1 MRTLPLVS
9 PLNAS
14 LADGIFLD
22 GRLASDDEPE
32 RRVWKMTV
40 RTDNSRGEQVYQS
53 QFEIPRGSDSFKR
66 IEIPFDSFRLVRG
79 PRLIVGGPPL
89 NTTGGLYQIG
99 MTMSKFLMNE
109 NTTMIENFR
118 PGFFDLHLE
127 RIGFFSNDSPS
138 TVSSTYS
145 SKSPITV
152 QTLSKKDANKKRPL
166 ILKLLLPIA
175 KLFFS
180 EKANRRRSAMK
191 ILREKRGMS
200 REKAIIYGIKSR
212 AKARGL
218 VASIFKTGSILS
230 VDVVRAVA
238 IQVLKVCFLLPIR
251 VFRKAIR
258 WIQKY
263 VLRMKLKELP
273 TLE

>member
-1 MRTLPLVS
+1 MRTLPFVN

-22 GRLASDDEPE
+22 SRLASDDEPE

-40 RTDNSRGEQVYQS
+40 RTDTSRGEQVYQS
-53 QFEIPRGSDSFKR
+53 QFEIPNGSDSFKR
-66 IEIPFDSFRLVRG
+66 IQIPFDSFRLVRG

-127 RIGFFSNDSPS
+127 RIGFFSNDSSPG
-138 TVSSTYS
+138 SSS
-145 SKSPITV
+145 SSFSNSPISV
-152 QTLSKKDANKKRPL
+152 QTLSKDDANKKRPL

-200 REKAIIYGIKSR
+200 RGKAVIYGIKSR
-212 AKARGL
+212 AKAGGIIP
-218 VASIFKTGSILS
+218 SIYKTVGIIS
-230 VDVVRAVA
+230 VDVARTVA
-238 IQVLKVCFLLPIR
+238 IQVLKLCLVLPIR
-251 VFRKAIR
+251 VLRKSIR

-263 VLRMKLKELP
+263 VLRMEVKKLP
-273 TLE
+273 TME